1 MQFKSMSS
9 KMAAVVIRP
18 VPRTQHHRA
27 GFIMDN
33 SRRNLPKV
41 HGGFEALVLHSEF
54 DSVKRQFNLVFLETS
69 RLEYNLIYDS

>member
-1 MQFKSMSS
+1 MSS
-9 KMAAVVIRP
+9 KVAAVVIRP

-41 HGGFEALVLHSEF
+41 HGGFEALVLHSDF
-54 DSVKRQFNLVFLETS
+54 
-69 RLEYNLIYDS
+69 